1 MIEDDAHTPADDT
14 PAYRFLSVERRGLA
28 AWVTLNRPEVHN
40 AFNEALIAEL
50 HDTFARLS
58 EAEDLRAVVLQGVG
72 RSFCAGADLHW
83 MRASLEFTREQNV
96 ADALRMAD
104 MFRAIDACP
113 HPVVGRIHGA
123 ALGGGAGLTAV
134 CDIAIASDD
143 CRFGFTEARLG
154 IAPAVISPFA
164 TRKIGESH
172 ARALFTTA
180 ERFDAARAL
189 AIGLV
194 HQVVPAAELD
204 DAVQATLRNIGLSG
218 PAGVRAGKRVAK
230 TVTHLPDAEAREL
243 TAEIIAGL
251 RVSAEGQEGIR
262 AFLEKR
268 TASWAQTEQTDE

>member
-1 MIEDDAHTPADDT
+1 MINDDAQQPDGDM
-14 PAYRFLSVERRGLA
+14 PDYQRLSIERRDEA
-28 AWVTLNRPEVHN
+28 AWVTLNRPDVHN

-50 HDTFARLS
+50 HDAFTRLS
-58 EAEDLRAVVLQGVG
+58 AADDIRAVVLQGAG
-72 RSFCAGADLHW
+72 RSFCAGADLNW
-83 MRASLEFTREQNV
+83 MRASLDYTHEQNV

-104 MFRAIDACP
+104 MFRAIDNCR
-113 HPVVGRIHGA
+113 HPVIGRIHGA
-123 ALGGGAGLTAV
+123 SLGGGAGLTAV

-164 TRKIGESH
+164 MRKIGISH

-194 HQVVPAAELD
+194 HQVVPFADLD
-204 DAVQATLRNIGLSG
+204 DAVQATLRNIRLSG
-218 PAGVRAGKRVAK
+218 PAGVRAAKRMAM
-230 TVTHLPDAEAREL
+230 TVLDLPDAEARDL
-243 TAEIIAGL
+243 TAQTIAGL
-251 RVSAEGQEGIR
+251 RVSEEGQEGIR

-268 TASWAQTEQTDE
+268 TATWAQTDE

>member
-1 MIEDDAHTPADDT
+1 MIEDDAQIPAGEP
-14 PAYRFLSVERRGLA
+14 PAWRYLTVERRGLA
-28 AWVTLNRPEVHN
+28 AYVTLNRPEVHN

-50 HDTFARLS
+50 QEAFTRLS
-58 EAEDLRAVVLQGVG
+58 EAEDIRAVVLQGAG
-72 RSFCAGADLHW
+72 RSFCAGADLNW
-83 MRASLEFTREQNV
+83 MRASLEFTHEQNV

-104 MFRAIDACP
+104 MFRAIDACR
-113 HPVVGRIHGA
+113 HPVIGRIHGA

-172 ARALFTTA
+172 ARALFVTA
-180 ERFDAARAL
+180 ERFDAHRAL

-194 HQVVPAAELD
+194 HQVVPQAELD
-204 DAVQATLRNIGLSG
+204 DAVQSALRNIFLSG
-218 PAGVRAGKRVAK
+218 PAGVRAAKRLAMSVLS
-230 TVTHLPDAEAREL
+230 LPDAEARDL
-243 TAEIIAGL
+243 TAQTIAGL
-251 RVSAEGQEGIR
+251 RVSDEGQEGIR

-268 TASWAQTEQTDE
+268 TADWAQSDE

>member
-1 MIEDDAHTPADDT
+1 MIEDDAQIPAGEP
-14 PAYRFLSVERRGLA
+14 PAWRYLTVERRGLA
-28 AWVTLNRPEVHN
+28 AYVTLNRPEVHN

-50 HDTFARLS
+50 QEAFTRLS
-58 EAEDLRAVVLQGVG
+58 EAEDIRAVVLQGAG
-72 RSFCAGADLHW
+72 RSFCAGADLNW
-83 MRASLEFTREQNV
+83 MRASLEFTHEQNV

-104 MFRAIDACP
+104 MFRTIDACR
-113 HPVVGRIHGA
+113 HPVIGRIHGA

-172 ARALFTTA
+172 TRALFVTA
-180 ERFDAARAL
+180 ERFDAHRAL

-194 HQVVPAAELD
+194 HQVVPQAELD
-204 DAVQATLRNIGLSG
+204 DAVQSALRNIFLSG
-218 PAGVRAGKRVAK
+218 PAGVRAAKRLAMSVLS
-230 TVTHLPDAEAREL
+230 LPDAEARDL
-243 TAEIIAGL
+243 TAQTIAGL
-251 RVSAEGQEGIR
+251 RVSDEGQEGIR

-268 TASWAQTEQTDE
+268 TADWAQSDE

>member
-1 MIEDDAHTPADDT
+1 MLNDEPSAGEPPTYHHLT
-14 PAYRFLSVERRGLA
+14 VERRGFA
-28 AWVTLNRPEVHN
+28 AWVTLSRPETHN
-40 AFNEALIAEL
+40 AFNEALIADL
-50 HDTFARLS
+50 TTAFTRLS
-58 EAEDLRAVVLQGVG
+58 ADDDIRAVVLQGAG

-83 MRASLEFTREQNV
+83 MRASLDYTHEQNV

-104 MFRAIDACP
+104 MFRAIDNCRHA
-113 HPVVGRIHGA
+113 VIGRIHGA

-164 TRKIGESH
+164 TRKIGVSH
-172 ARALFTTA
+172 ARALFMTA
-180 ERFDAARAL
+180 ERFTAERAL

-204 DAVQATLRNIGLSG
+204 DAVQATLRNIGLSS
-218 PAGVRAGKRVAK
+218 PAGAQAAKRAAMAVLS
-230 TVTHLPDAEAREL
+230 LPDAEAREL
-243 TAEIIAGL
+243 TAQTIAGL
-251 RVSAEGQEGIR
+251 RVSEEGQEGIR

-268 TASWAQTEQTDE
+268 TASWALTDE